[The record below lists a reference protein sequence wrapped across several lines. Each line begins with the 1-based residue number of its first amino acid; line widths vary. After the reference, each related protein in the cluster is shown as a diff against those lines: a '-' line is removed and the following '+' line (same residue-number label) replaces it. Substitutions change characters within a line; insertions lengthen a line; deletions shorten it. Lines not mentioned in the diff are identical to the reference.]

1 MHVIS
6 LNVGGPRTVQ
16 WHGRTVRTSIWK
28 SPITGRARVSTL
40 NIAGDQQSDLAVD
53 GGPQKAVYAYP
64 SEHYEYWRQKLPG
77 ADLSWGAF
85 GENLSTEGLNEVT
98 VHIGDRFQIGSA
110 EFQVTQ
116 PRMPCYKLGIRFND
130 DLMVKRFLESG
141 RSGIYFSVLR
151 EGEVGAGDAITL
163 VDHIEDG
170 VSVSDI
176 VSLYVGD
183 LDDEELLR
191 RAAIAPAL
199 PDHWK
204 EIFQDRLDG
213 RASS

>member
-1 MHVIS
+1 MHVVS

-28 SPITGRARVSTL
+28 SPVTGRVAVNSL
-40 NIAGDQQSDLAVD
+40 NFDGDRQSDLTVH
-53 GGPQKAVYAYP
+53 GGPFKAVYAYP
-64 SEHYEYWRQKLPG
+64 SEHYDYWREALPG
-77 ADLSWGAF
+77 VDLPWGAF
-85 GENLSTEGLNEVT
+85 GENLTTEGLSEVT
-98 VHIGDRFQIGSA
+98 VHIGDRFQIGTA

-130 DLMVKRFLESG
+130 DLMVKRFLDSG

-151 EGEVGAGDAITL
+151 EGHVTAGDAITL
-163 VDHIEDG
+163 LDHIEDG

-183 LDDEELLR
+183 LDDEDLLR
-191 RAAIAPAL
+191 RAVNAPAL

-204 EIFQDRLDG
+204 EIFQDRLG
-213 RASS
+213 A